1 MFCGAVERA
10 DGWSGCE
17 EVWEKAGITDG
28 SRFLACYHV
37 GGGPFPKQGKL
48 GEDQVGTVL
57 AVPGLTAQRPW
68 FQARK
73 TEAPAFPVGTTG
85 KNVEQTGPEKG
96 HVATERG
103 RSQGHRITVT
113 AAAPCRARGS
123 TDTPLDSHHVP
134 ALSQFLPSDLPIPV
148 ACFMFLQSD
157 DHHQNVHALLLHCL
171 PAHGP
176 YRLSARGSEDCP
188 SCSIM
193 LCPVLRTVAAAASD
207 RYVYVQVVPPGN
219 VFTHVEYL

>member
-1 MFCGAVERA
+1 MEARNWWIWEMFCGAVERA

-57 AVPGLTAQRPW
+57 AVPGLTAQHPW

-85 KNVEQTGPEKG
+85 KNVEQTGPEEG
-96 HVATERG
+96 
-103 RSQGHRITVT
+103 
-113 AAAPCRARGS
+113 ARGNRTGQEPRAQNNSDSSS
-123 TDTPLDSHHVP
+123 TM
-134 ALSQFLPSDLPIPV
+134 PSTGLHRRPV
-148 ACFMFLQSD
+148 RFSPC
-157 DHHQNVHALLLHCL
+157 
-171 PAHGP
+171 
-176 YRLSARGSEDCP
+176 ARPFS
-188 SCSIM
+188 
-193 LCPVLRTVAAAASD
+193 
-207 RYVYVQVVPPGN
+207 VPPLRPSHPRRLLY
-219 VFTHVEYL
+219 VPSE